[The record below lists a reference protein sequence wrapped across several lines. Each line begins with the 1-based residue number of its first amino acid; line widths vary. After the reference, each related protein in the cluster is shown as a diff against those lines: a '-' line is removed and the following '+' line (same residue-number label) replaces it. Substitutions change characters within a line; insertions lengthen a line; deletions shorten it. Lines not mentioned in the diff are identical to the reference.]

1 MMRRFVPVLAG
12 FFLAYTLQ
20 SAAATPTFWLVAT
33 QADFLRGEA
42 DHLSVDSDGRLSLGP
57 ATELV
62 AETTA
67 PFLWTL
73 VPAPDG
79 GYWAGSGN
87 EGKVYRVDRAG
98 KLTEFFDAPELEVH
112 ALATAPGGGLFVG
125 TSPDGKVYRV
135 DSAGKSQVLFDP
147 EDKYIWSLAA
157 DRDGTLYVG
166 TGDKG
171 VIYRVTSDG
180 TAGSYYRTRSAHV
193 LSLALDQSGRLIAG
207 TESPGRVFRLD
218 REGKPFVLLD
228 SPFREIRAIRSAPDG
243 TLYVV
248 AVSGRPATPE
258 RPTDRPPDLPRT
270 PVASVSSEITSITLI
285 ESGAQPEEASPRQEP
300 RRVARGAVYRILPD
314 GLWDLYWE
322 SPDDAPYD
330 VSVEAGGSLLVAT
343 GSSGKLFR
351 LAGDP
356 IRATLVARADAQ
368 QITWLIREPDG
379 RHVYATSNPGKLF
392 RLSRDRARRGQYESD
407 VRDASTVASWGAI
420 RWRATP
426 NGGRIEISTRSGNTA
441 TPDDTW
447 SPWSPPYATAEGDQI
462 VSPKARYLQ
471 WRAVLTAGDGDRS
484 PSLTS
489 VGAAYLPRNLR
500 PNVASI
506 TVHPP
511 GLVFQRPFTT
521 GDSEIAGFDDRER
534 ADARQQSPQPGGGP
548 PQGAPSIGR
557 RLYQKGL
564 QTFAWKAED
573 GNDDRLQYDVFY
585 RREGE
590 TTWKP
595 IKRELTDPIVVWDT
609 TSVPDGTYL
618 LKIAATDTPS
628 NSPGNAL
635 VGERESGTFEVDNTA
650 PRIVVSPPA
659 ATTLSF
665 SVEDNHSAIQRVEY
679 SVDGNRWRAIYP
691 KDGIPDSRRES
702 FELPVKETP
711 GTIIIRASDAMN
723 NVATATAGK

>member
-1 MMRRFVPVLAG
+1 MTRRVLPVLAG
-12 FFLAYTLQ
+12 LLLALTLR
-20 SAAATPTFWLVAT
+20 SDAASPTFWLVAT

-42 DHLSVDSDGRLSLGP
+42 DHLSIDSDGRLALGP

-112 ALATAPGGGLFVG
+112 ALAPAPGGGLFVG

-135 DSAGKSQVLFDP
+135 DGPGKSQVLFDP

-157 DRDGTLYVG
+157 DRDGSVYVG

-180 TAGSYYRTRSAHV
+180 KATPHYRTRSAHV

-218 REGKPFVLLD
+218 RDGKPFVLLD

-248 AVSGRPATPE
+248 AVSGRPGTPE
-258 RPTDRPPDLPRT
+258 RPADRPPDLPRP
-270 PVASVSSEITSITLI
+270 PVPTVSSEITSITVI
-285 ESGAQPEEASPRQEP
+285 ESGAQSEDTGPRQEP

-330 VSVEAGGSLLVAT
+330 VSVETGGTLLVAT

-351 LAGDP
+351 LSGDP

-368 QITWLIREPDG
+368 QITWLVREPDG
-379 RHVYATSNPGKLF
+379 RHVYATSNPGKIF

-420 RWRATP
+420 RWRAAA
-426 NGGRIEISTRSGNTA
+426 NGGRIEVSTRSGNTA

-447 SPWSPPYATAEGDQI
+447 SSWSPPYATAEGDQI

-511 GLVFQRPFTT
+511 GVVFQRPFTT

-548 PQGAPSIGR
+548 PPGSTSLGR

-618 LKIAATDTPS
+618 IKVAATDTPS

-635 VGERESGTFEVDNTA
+635 VGERESGTLEVDNTA

-702 FELPVKETP
+702 FELPVQETS

-723 NVATATAGK
+723 NVATAMAGR